1 MTLEKEKKQLIFSIL
16 FPILVLFFIQVTY
29 KYSCYFLIA
38 SIFMVFFI
46 AYSFF
51 QKRMREKNCFKNCYF
66 KEDTFI
72 AKIIISPYF
81 TMIFYLFVSLIY
93 TISIIYAV
101 VSFEWYFYIFLGF
114 FIAFVFVLYHK
125 LLLWFSNIVHEK
137 HLEIFTKELTIK
149 ISSLFLFIVY
159 IFLFIYSYEPSYLT
173 TNLEESLKLATNSL
187 SSNCQYLDYIL
198 RLKVEL
204 DTHFWFFTKQSSQIL
219 ENQELKNIVWILFIV
234 VNAISILGLNRFIVQ
249 IVSLSSK
256 IREKIEDK
264 KEIETNE

>member
-114 FIAFVFVLYHK
+114 FIAFVFVLDFGYCY
-125 LLLWFSNIVHEK
+125 LPDAF
-137 HLEIFTKELTIK
+137 
-149 ISSLFLFIVY
+149 VY
-159 IFLFIYSYEPSYLT
+159 FFHFVLQVFFVCPG
-173 TNLEESLKLATNSL
+173 
-187 SSNCQYLDYIL
+187 QYAAD
-198 RLKVEL
+198 
-204 DTHFWFFTKQSSQIL
+204 
-219 ENQELKNIVWILFIV
+219 
-234 VNAISILGLNRFIVQ
+234 
-249 IVSLSSK
+249 
-256 IREKIEDK
+256 
-264 KEIETNE
+264 